1 MTPLTKF
8 SAMFLWSVL
17 LIAVVGIAVG
27 LAHSMWTATLT
38 LLIVAGG
45 ASAGLIR
52 LQQRRAVRTRGV
64 KSARGQREQG
74 AHRDRHDG
82 TGWI

>member
-8 SAMFLWSVL
+8 SAMFLWSIL
-17 LIAVVGIAVG
+17 LIALAGIAVG

-52 LQQRRAVRTRGV
+52 LQHRRAV
-64 KSARGQREQG
+64 K
-74 AHRDRHDG
+74 
-82 TGWI
+82 

>member
-8 SAMFLWSVL
+8 SAMFLWSIL
-17 LIAVVGIAVG
+17 LIALAGIAVG

-45 ASAGLIR
+45 ASAFLVR
-52 LQQRRAVRTRGV
+52 LQQRRTVETRPA
-64 KSARGQREQG
+64 KSIRAQREQG
-74 AHRDRHDG
+74 AHRDRYDG
-82 TGWI
+82 TG

>member
-27 LAHSMWTATLT
+27 LAHSMWVATLAW
-38 LLIVAGG
+38 LIVAGG
-45 ASAGLIR
+45 ASACLIR

-64 KSARGQREQG
+64 KSARGQREQR